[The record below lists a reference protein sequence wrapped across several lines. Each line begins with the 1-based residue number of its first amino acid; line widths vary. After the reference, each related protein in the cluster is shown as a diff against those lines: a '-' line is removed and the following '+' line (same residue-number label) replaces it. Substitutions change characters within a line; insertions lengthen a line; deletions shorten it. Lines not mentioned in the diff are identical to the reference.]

1 MLYRIIQIDLTIV
14 FLHACI
20 TILDYIANIGT
31 IVKKMTAVIRKKTS
45 SEAEYNV
52 LHFMKR
58 SMHCELNHIDFSPSY
73 MDITEIRLE
82 VSFGNKDVHPC
93 MDST

>member
-1 MLYRIIQIDLTIV
+1 
-14 FLHACI
+14 
-20 TILDYIANIGT
+20 
-31 IVKKMTAVIRKKTS
+31 
-45 SEAEYNV
+45 
-52 LHFMKR
+52 
-58 SMHCELNHIDFSPSY
+58 MHCELNHIDFSPYY